1 MAHDIIRSYKTKG
14 IKEIQTYIKQG
25 TSHYELQW
33 SDGGQLPAEL
43 GGLFTSLNTVDTAVF
58 KYINTQK
65 EEAKVKALKDSITPK
80 EKYYAKQE
88 QKAQEI

>member
-43 GGLFTSLNTVDTAVF
+43 GGLFTSLNTVDTAVL
-58 KYINTQK
+58 KYIHTQK
-65 EEAKVKALKDSITPK
+65 EDKVEQTAK

-88 QKAQEI
+88 KKSQEI

>member
-1 MAHDIIRSYKTKG
+1 MAQDVIRSYKTKG

-43 GGLFTSLNTVDTAVF
+43 GGLFTSLNTVDTAVL
-58 KYINTQK
+58 KYIHTQK
-65 EEAKVKALKDSITPK
+65 EDKVEQTAK

-88 QKAQEI
+88 KKSQEI